1 MDSYFLSSEFP
12 SLFEEGSESQD
23 VSLGIQE
30 SIDYIY
36 NLIKT
41 SLLPERYC
49 EDADFDIYVRL
60 LSSVLG
66 EVLYYQNELSNLTD
80 PDNCGAKFLYLLAEN
95 YGYSP
100 NSRVSVEN
108 LRLLIKY
115 YQNLRRRRGTM
126 ESIKNAVRFS
136 GEDEFSLLI
145 SDGGLDIKVNELKG
159 TGLFYIES
167 SNIDLD
173 SIAANI
179 EHVKPAGTKWI
190 YALSYTV
197 PIIRATD
204 VGFSKLSTGIYIGTL
219 REDNLS
225 PLIYSEVSI
234 VNKFSSSDLIEIDLV
249 GDSKVYSSLSSD
261 SLKLDSL
268 SLWIEESSTNYV
280 RTSSQDTLEISITES
295 GSFGNK
301 PYYGESRYGNS
312 RFGEGEK

>member
-23 VSLGIQE
+23 VSLEIQE

-41 SLLPERYC
+41 SLLPERYR
-49 EDADFDIYVRL
+49 EDVDFDIYVKL

-80 PDNCGAKFLYLLAEN
+80 PDNCDAKFLYLLAGN
-95 YGYSP
+95 YGYSS
-100 NSRVSVEN
+100 NSSISTEN

-115 YQNLRRRRGTM
+115 YQSLRRRRGTM

-167 SNIDLD
+167 SNIDID
-173 SIAANI
+173 SIVANI
-179 EHVKPAGTKWI
+179 EHVRPAGIKWS
-190 YALSYTV
+190 YALSYNV
-197 PIIRATD
+197 PIIRSTEE
-204 VGFSKLSTGIYIGTL
+204 GFSKFSIGIYIGTL
-219 REDNLS
+219 REDTLLPS
-225 PLIYSEVSI
+225 LYSELSI
-234 VNKFSSSDLIEIDLV
+234 VNKFSSNDLIGINLSED
-249 GDSKVYSSLSSD
+249 SSLYSD
-261 SLKLDSL
+261 SISLKLDIL
-268 SLWIEESSTNYV
+268 SLGVEDSSINYV
-280 RTSSQDTLEISITES
+280 RVSSQDTLETSIIES
-295 GSFGNK
+295 SSFGNK

-312 RFGEGEK
+312 RFGEGEE